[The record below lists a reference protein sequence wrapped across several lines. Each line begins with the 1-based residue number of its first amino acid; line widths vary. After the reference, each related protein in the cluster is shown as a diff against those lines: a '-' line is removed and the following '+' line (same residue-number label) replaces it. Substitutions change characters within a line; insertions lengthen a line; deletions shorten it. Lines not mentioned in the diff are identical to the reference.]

1 LFPPSSDSIAFC
13 RQNIGADFHHFGPF
27 QLLNFLFAQAWWLNR
42 RRIELSLVHRASMC
56 FVRRLQLHA
65 QACVYCVNQFTAVV
79 SALAADCG
87 LSRRD
92 VSQCVGPFDQVLACL
107 SRIQEVAVQGKRALH
122 SRSSHNNHIAAAT
135 LRTSGDEAACSKS
148 FNLDGVCAS
157 ITSSSPVFCSF
168 CSLAP
173 SLISHIDTLRV
184 MPSVSSYLED
194 GGRCSCIRAAFT
206 RVLVFVEKV
215 FAAPLMLYLRFT
227 PCSSVVCFAGR
238 CSLGVRWCRLS
249 ARLPQ
254 ARRHQRC
261 CCGYRR
267 P

>member
-1 LFPPSSDSIAFC
+1 
-13 RQNIGADFHHFGPF
+13 
-27 QLLNFLFAQAWWLNR
+27 
-42 RRIELSLVHRASMC
+42 MC

-65 QACVYCVNQFTAVV
+65 QACVDDVNQFTTVV

-107 SRIQEVAVQGKRALH
+107 SRIQEVAVKGKHALH
-122 SRSSHNNHIAAAT
+122 SRYSRNDDSAAAAR
-135 LRTSGDEAACSKS
+135 LTSGDEEAFSKS
-148 FNLDGVCAS
+148 FILDGVCAS

-206 RVLVFVEKV
+206 RVLVFIEKV
-215 FAAPLMLYLRFT
+215 FVTPLTFYL
-227 PCSSVVCFAGR
+227 
-238 CSLGVRWCRLS
+238 
-249 ARLPQ
+249 
-254 ARRHQRC
+254 
-261 CCGYRR
+261 
-267 P
+267 